1 LVIDI
6 LEVKDFTSI
15 ALISGV
21 MVCNP
26 TVISTNSAF
35 LQVVDFYCLAL
46 FLSILGVWL
55 CKRADAVGI
64 VGGIIA
70 MAVSMGIYQ
79 SYICVS
85 IALLMILLL
94 KKVYDGKFSFKEVVL
109 YCVSLL
115 VAAVLFYV
123 TWKVFLKIFG
133 IWTADTYNG
142 MAGLWDFSIG
152 DIPALIGL
160 TYKNVFT
167 YFWNPDTFT
176 TMVFHEK
183 SLSVVWLYLL
193 RVVNIFI
200 VAKILVNIFAGGL
213 KSMLNVFILILF
225 PLGMNF
231 VCIMSKGME
240 HTLMIYAF
248 VFMYIL
254 AVCVSETAFA
264 AKGRIIPK
272 IGLIVC
278 ILCVIWSNV
287 VYANQTYLKKDLQ
300 DKAMTSLMTRIVS
313 DIEDM
318 DGYEAGVTPVA
329 FYGSF
334 EASDYVQELYGFED
348 VLPYGMGKSSLTY
361 VGTEQALLKY
371 VLNVPMNLVSLSEE
385 DDTITKMP
393 TYPTNGSIE
402 YVGDVLVVKISE

>member
-1 LVIDI
+1 
-6 LEVKDFTSI
+6 
-15 ALISGV
+15 
-21 MVCNP
+21 M
-26 TVISTNSAF
+26 
-35 LQVVDFYCLAL
+35 
-46 FLSILGVWL
+46 
-55 CKRADAVGI
+55 
-64 VGGIIA
+64 
-70 MAVSMGIYQ
+70 
-79 SYICVS
+79 
-85 IALLMILLL
+85 
-94 KKVYDGKFSFKEVVL
+94 
-109 YCVSLL
+109 

-160 TYKNVFT
+160 TYKNVFS

-183 SLSVVWLYLL
+183 SMSVVWLYLL
-193 RVVNIFI
+193 RVANIFI
-200 VAKILVNIFAGGL
+200 VAKLLLNILVGTFKPEIKRSKIIL
-213 KSMLNVFILILF
+213 QICILILF

-248 VFMYIL
+248 VFMYIF
-254 AVCVSETAFA
+254 AVSVSEVAFA
-264 AKGRIIPK
+264 AKGKLIPK
-272 IGLIVC
+272 IGLIIC
-278 ILCVIWSNV
+278 ILCVVWSNV

-300 DKAMTSLMTRIVS
+300 EKAITSLMTRIVS
-313 DIEDM
+313 DIEDI

-348 VLPYGMGKSSLTY
+348 VLPYGMGKSTLTY
-361 VGTEQALLKY
+361 IGTEQALLKY
-371 VLNVPMNLVSLSEE
+371 ILNVPMNVVSLSDE
-385 DDTITKMP
+385 DADITKMP
-393 TYPTNGSIE
+393 TYPTNGSIG
-402 YVGDVLVVKISE
+402 YVGDVIVVKISQ